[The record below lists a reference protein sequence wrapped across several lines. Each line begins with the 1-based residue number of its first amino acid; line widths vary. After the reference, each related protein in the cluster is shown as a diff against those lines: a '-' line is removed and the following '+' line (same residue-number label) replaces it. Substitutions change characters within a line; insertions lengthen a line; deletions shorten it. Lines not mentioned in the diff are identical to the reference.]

1 MCLGSPPPFSFSF
14 KFSEAL
20 YSNSRR
26 SSRDMCHI
34 DNKSIRRSHDSDGV
48 QVNSSW
54 TPSNSFLKR
63 GGPRDRGTLIQYE
76 HAGNSRISH
85 PIFPF
90 EVPRGGPRKSSF
102 HWYDV
107 LDWSTIWRGGAA
119 KAESF
124 SATSDEGRGDQA
136 LLNCTHKLFFLFV
149 ENSLTC
155 RNRHR
160 THQTPKFTLDKGFLH
175 PPLRFSHF

>member
-14 KFSEAL
+14 KFSEVL
-20 YSNSRR
+20 YSNSRC

-34 DNKSIRRSHDSDGV
+34 DNKSIRSHDSDGV
-48 QVNSSW
+48 QVNSCW
-54 TPSNSFLKR
+54 AASNSFLER
-63 GGPRDRGTLIQYE
+63 GGPRDRRTLIQYK
-76 HAGNSRISH
+76 HAGSSRISH

-90 EVPRGGPRKSSF
+90 EVPRGVPRKSSF

-124 SATSDEGRGDQA
+124 SATSDEGRVIKPSSTA
-136 LLNCTHKLFFLFV
+136 RTSSSSS
-149 ENSLTC
+149 SLKTVWLR

-175 PPLRFSHF
+175 PPSRLSHF